1 MSLTSQR
8 FCENC
13 GAAVEPGARFC
24 EECGTP
30 VGAIVGKPQT
40 QAQPQLWDDETTAN
54 QPSPPRPPSTRPWAV
69 QAVSALLIFG
79 IAGIGWWQRERLS
92 GWLAADK
99 GTPAEPATSADP
111 LSVPSASE
119 SPAVT
124 APDAAAP
131 LPKIISADMTE
142 AQQLADL
149 EVWLLSESW
158 FKALA
163 ASMPKGVT
171 VTLSATPFN
180 AEGWSEVELRENHL
194 PESGFDVDVSPLVG
208 LFRVRREGRVIE
220 WMEPVSGEFVPLDR
234 FVLDRGLTVD
244 ASPSRL
250 PSTGAAGIGV
260 VGGDFASAAPPIPD
274 RDNAVIVADPQEAT
288 NQVACITG
296 PDEMSFTLP
305 VQLAEG
311 TPEVAVTLKVL
322 IPEGTKLIPFPD
334 APGPE
339 GIRLRVR
346 LLNELGN
353 SAIRDAVV
361 RPTGQWRE
369 MEYVF
374 YDLPKKIVQV
384 SVEAIWMEGPV
395 YVDDVRLATP

>member
-13 GAAVEPGARFC
+13 GAALEPGARFC

-40 QAQPQLWDDETTAN
+40 PAQPQPWDDEATAN
-54 QPSPPRPPSTRPWAV
+54 QPSPPSPPSTRPWAV
-69 QAVSALLIFG
+69 QVVSALLIFG

-99 GTPAEPATSADP
+99 GKPAETATSADP
-111 LSVPSASE
+111 SRIPSAPE

-124 APDAAAP
+124 ATDPAAP
-131 LPKIISADMTE
+131 LPKIISTDMTE

-149 EVWLLSESW
+149 EVWLLSEPW
-158 FKALA
+158 VKTLA

-171 VTLSATPFN
+171 VTLAADPFN
-180 AEGWSEVELRENHL
+180 SEGWSQVELRENHL
-194 PESGFDVDVSPLVG
+194 PESGFDVDVCPLIG
-208 LFRVRREGRVIE
+208 LFRVRREGRAIE

-234 FVLDRGLTVD
+234 FVQDRGLKID
-244 ASPSRL
+244 ATPTRL
-250 PSTGAAGIGV
+250 PSTGAAGMGV
-260 VGGDFASAAPPIPD
+260 IGGDFASAAPPIPD
-274 RDNAVIVADPQEAT
+274 RDSAVIVADPLEAT

-305 VQLAEG
+305 VQLDED
-311 TPEVAVTLKVL
+311 TPEVAVKLKVL
-322 IPEGTKLIPFPD
+322 IPEGTKLIPFLD

-346 LLNELGN
+346 LLNESGN

-374 YDLPKKIVQV
+374 YDLPKKVVQA